1 MNEERC
7 TLHMKINKKMLFAS
21 TVALSV
27 FPLITANAEEESQ
40 NWTARTVD
48 QIKADIT
55 SSENQQT
62 YTVQYGD
69 TLGTIAEAFN
79 LDVNVLAHIN
89 AIANIDLIYPNTV
102 LNITTNDKNEI
113 TGVEI
118 TSPQATRAVTGPV
131 SEPAPATPAT
141 PVQPEVATAETTAPS
156 TEANAEVPAAPVT
169 DAPVAPAPVEEQA
182 SSDAPAVPAE
192 AQSAPEAASSQVA
205 PAAEVSEPQSA
216 EPITEP
222 AAPATPAQPEATQA
236 EAVTQAAPQLDQE
249 QVNQDVTNIESP
261 TYTAPAVA
269 TQTSNNA
276 ANEGLRPQTAALKE
290 EIAAKYGITEFSLYR
305 PGDSGDHG
313 KGLAADFIVGN
324 NTELGN
330 QVAADVTSNMTG
342 RGISY
347 VIWQQKF
354 YAPFDSIYGPANTW
368 NQMPDRGSVTENHYD
383 HVHVSMNE

>member
-1 MNEERC
+1 
-7 TLHMKINKKMLFAS
+7 MKINKKMLFAS

-40 NWTARTVD
+40 NWIARTVD

-131 SEPAPATPAT
+131 SEPAPATP
-141 PVQPEVATAETTAPS
+141 VQSEPAPAETTAPS

-383 HVHVSMNE
+383 HVHISMNE

>member
-1 MNEERC
+1 
-7 TLHMKINKKMLFAS
+7 MKINKKMLFAS

-89 AIANIDLIYPNTV
+89 AIANIDLIYPNIV

-169 DAPVAPAPVEEQA
+169 EAPVAPVTEAPVAPAPVEEQV
-182 SSDAPAVPAE
+182 SSEAPAVPAE
-192 AQSAPEAASSQVA
+192 AQSAPEVASSQVA
-205 PAAEVSEPQSA
+205 AASEVSEPQST
-216 EPITEP
+216 EPITEQ
-222 AAPATPAQPEATQA
+222 AAPATPAQPEATQP
-236 EAVTQAAPQLDQE
+236 EATTPAAAPQLDQE

>member
-1 MNEERC
+1 
-7 TLHMKINKKMLFAS
+7 MKINKKMLFAS

-69 TLGTIAEAFN
+69 TLGTIAEAFD

-89 AIANIDLIYPNTV
+89 SIANIDLIYPNTV

-131 SEPAPATPAT
+131 SEPAPATP
-141 PVQPEVATAETTAPS
+141 VQPEAAPAETTAPS

-205 PAAEVSEPQSA
+205 AAAEVSEPQSA

>member
-69 TLGTIAEAFN
+69 TLGTIAEAFD

-131 SEPAPATPAT
+131 SEPAPATP
-141 PVQPEVATAETTAPS
+141 VQPEAAPAETTAPS

-205 PAAEVSEPQSA
+205 AAAEVSEPQSA

-222 AAPATPAQPEATQA
+222 AAPATPDQPEATQA

>member
-1 MNEERC
+1 MNAERC

-69 TLGTIAEAFN
+69 TLGTIAEAFD

-131 SEPAPATPAT
+131 SEPAPATP
-141 PVQPEVATAETTAPS
+141 VQPEAAPAETTAPS

-192 AQSAPEAASSQVA
+192 AQSAPEAPSSQVA
-205 PAAEVSEPQSA
+205 AAAEVSEPQSA

>member
-1 MNEERC
+1 
-7 TLHMKINKKMLFAS
+7 MKINKKMLFAS

-69 TLGTIAEAFN
+69 TLGTIAEAFD

-131 SEPAPATPAT
+131 SEPAPATP
-141 PVQPEVATAETTAPS
+141 VQPEVATAETTAPS
-156 TEANAEVPAAPVT
+156 TEENAEVPA
-169 DAPVAPAPVEEQA
+169 APVAPAPVEEQA
-182 SSDAPAVPAE
+182 SSEAPAVPAE

-205 PAAEVSEPQSA
+205 AAAEVSEPQSA

>member
-69 TLGTIAEAFN
+69 TLGTIAEAFD

-131 SEPAPATPAT
+131 SEPAPATP
-141 PVQPEVATAETTAPS
+141 VQPEVATSETTAPS

-222 AAPATPAQPEATQA
+222 ATPATPAQPEATQA
-236 EAVTQAAPQLDQE
+236 EAVTQVAPQLDQE

>member
-1 MNEERC
+1 
-7 TLHMKINKKMLFAS
+7 MKINKKMLFAS

-69 TLGTIAEAFN
+69 TLGTIAEAFD

-131 SEPAPATPAT
+131 SEPAPATP
-141 PVQPEVATAETTAPS
+141 VQPEAAPAETTAPS

-182 SSDAPAVPAE
+182 SSEDPAVPAE

-205 PAAEVSEPQSA
+205 AAAEVSEPQSA

>member
-7 TLHMKINKKMLFAS
+7 TLLMKINKKMLFAS

-69 TLGTIAEAFN
+69 TLGTIAEAFD

-131 SEPAPATPAT
+131 SEPAPATPA
-141 PVQPEVATAETTAPS
+141 QPEVATAETTAPS
-156 TEANAEVPAAPVT
+156 TEANAEAPAAPVT
-169 DAPVAPAPVEEQA
+169 EAPVAPAPVEEQV
-182 SSDAPAVPAE
+182 SSEAPAVPAE
-192 AQSAPEAASSQVA
+192 VQSAPEAASSQVA
-205 PAAEVSEPQSA
+205 AAAEVSEPQST
-216 EPITEP
+216 EPITEQ
-222 AAPATPAQPEATQA
+222 AAPATPAQPEATQP
-236 EAVTQAAPQLDQE
+236 EATTPAAAPQLDKE

-313 KGLAADFIVGN
+313 KGLAADFIVGE

-330 QVAADVTSNMTG
+330 QVAADVTSNMTE

-347 VIWQQKF
+347 VIWQQQF
-354 YAPFDSIYGPANTW
+354 YAPFESIYGPANTW

>member
-1 MNEERC
+1 
-7 TLHMKINKKMLFAS
+7 MKINKKMLFAS

-69 TLGTIAEAFN
+69 TLGTIAEAFD

-131 SEPAPATPAT
+131 SEPAPATP
-141 PVQPEVATAETTAPS
+141 VQPEVATSETTAPS
-156 TEANAEVPAAPVT
+156 TEANAEAPAAPVT
-169 DAPVAPAPVEEQA
+169 ESPVAPAPVEGPTSPE
-182 SSDAPAVPAE
+182 APAVQAE
-192 AQSAPEAASSQVA
+192 VQSAPEAASSQVA
-205 PAAEVSEPQSA
+205 AASEVSEPQSA

-222 AAPATPAQPEATQA
+222 ATPATPAQPEATQA
-236 EAVTQAAPQLDQE
+236 EAVTQVAPQLDQE

>member
-69 TLGTIAEAFN
+69 TLGTIAEAFD

-118 TSPQATRAVTGPV
+118 TSPQATTAVTGPV
-131 SEPAPATPAT
+131 SEPAPATP
-141 PVQPEVATAETTAPS
+141 VQPEVATSETTAPS
-156 TEANAEVPAAPVT
+156 TEANAEAPAAPVT
-169 DAPVAPAPVEEQA
+169 ESPVAPAPVEEQV
-182 SSDAPAVPAE
+182 SSEAPAVPAE

-222 AAPATPAQPEATQA
+222 ATPATPAQPEATQA
-236 EAVTQAAPQLDQE
+236 EAVTQVAPQLDQE

>member
-69 TLGTIAEAFN
+69 TLGTIAEAFD

-131 SEPAPATPAT
+131 SEPAPATP
-141 PVQPEVATAETTAPS
+141 VQPEAAPAETTAPS

-205 PAAEVSEPQSA
+205 AATEVSEPQTA

-222 AAPATPAQPEATQA
+222 TAPATPAQPEATQA

>member
-69 TLGTIAEAFN
+69 TLGTIAEAFD

-89 AIANIDLIYPNTV
+89 GIANIDLIYQNTV

-131 SEPAPATPAT
+131 SEPAPATP
-141 PVQPEVATAETTAPS
+141 VQPEVATAETTAPS
-156 TEANAEVPAAPVT
+156 TEANAEVPAAPV
-169 DAPVAPAPVEEQA
+169 APAPVEEQA
-182 SSDAPAVPAE
+182 SSEAPAVPAE

-205 PAAEVSEPQSA
+205 AAAEVSEPQTA

-222 AAPATPAQPEATQA
+222 TAPATPAQPEATQA

>member
-1 MNEERC
+1 
-7 TLHMKINKKMLFAS
+7 MKINKKMLFAS

-69 TLGTIAEAFN
+69 TLGTIAEAFD

-118 TSPQATRAVTGPV
+118 TSPQASRAVT
-131 SEPAPATPAT
+131 EPASELAPAT
-141 PVQPEVATAETTAPS
+141 PVQSEAAPAETSAPS
-156 TEANAEVPAAPVT
+156 TEVNAEAPAAPVT
-169 DAPVAPAPVEEQA
+169 EAPVAPAPAEGPVSPE
-182 SSDAPAVPAE
+182 APAVQAE
-192 AQSAPEAASSQVA
+192 VQSAPEVASNEVA

-216 EPITEP
+216 EPITAP

>member
-69 TLGTIAEAFN
+69 TLGTIAEAFD

-131 SEPAPATPAT
+131 SEPAPATP
-141 PVQPEVATAETTAPS
+141 VQPEVATAETTAPS

-182 SSDAPAVPAE
+182 SSEAPAVPAE

-205 PAAEVSEPQSA
+205 AAAEVSEPQST

-222 AAPATPAQPEATQA
+222 AAPATPAQPEATQP
-236 EAVTQAAPQLDQE
+236 EATTPAAAPQLDQE

>member
-69 TLGTIAEAFN
+69 TLGTIAEAFD

-131 SEPAPATPAT
+131 SEPAPATP
-141 PVQPEVATAETTAPS
+141 VQSEVATAETTAPS
-156 TEANAEVPAAPVT
+156 TEANAEAPAAPVT
-169 DAPVAPAPVEEQA
+169 PAPVEEQA
-182 SSDAPAVPAE
+182 SSEAPAVPAE

-205 PAAEVSEPQSA
+205 AAAEVSEPQSA

-249 QVNQDVTNIESP
+249 QVNQNVTNIESP

>member
-118 TSPQATRAVTGPV
+118 TSPQATRTVTGPV
-131 SEPAPATPAT
+131 SEPAPATP
-141 PVQPEVATAETTAPS
+141 VQSEPAPAETTAPS
-156 TEANAEVPAAPVT
+156 TEANAEAPAAPVT
-169 DAPVAPAPVEEQA
+169 PAPVEEQA
-182 SSDAPAVPAE
+182 SSEAPAVPAE

-205 PAAEVSEPQSA
+205 AAAEVSEPQTA

-222 AAPATPAQPEATQA
+222 TAPATPAQPEATQA

-313 KGLAADFIVGN
+313 KGLAADFIVGE

-330 QVAADVTSNMTG
+330 QVAADVTSNMTE

>member
-1 MNEERC
+1 
-7 TLHMKINKKMLFAS
+7 MKINKKMLFAS

-69 TLGTIAEAFN
+69 TLGTIAEAFD

-118 TSPQATRAVTGPV
+118 TSPQASRVVTKPA
-131 SEPAPATPAT
+131 SELAPAT
-141 PVQPEVATAETTAPS
+141 PVQSEAAPAETSAPS
-156 TEANAEVPAAPVT
+156 TEVNAEAPAAPVT
-169 DAPVAPAPVEEQA
+169 ESPVAPAPVEGPA
-182 SSDAPAVPAE
+182 SPEAPAVPAE

-222 AAPATPAQPEATQA
+222 ATPATPAQPEATQA
-236 EAVTQAAPQLDQE
+236 EAVTQVAPQLDQE

-330 QVAADVTSNMTG
+330 QVAADVTSNMTE

>member
-1 MNEERC
+1 
-7 TLHMKINKKMLFAS
+7 MKINKKMLFAS

-131 SEPAPATPAT
+131 SEPAPATP
-141 PVQPEVATAETTAPS
+141 VQSEPAPAETTAPS
-156 TEANAEVPAAPVT
+156 TEANDEVPAAPVT

-182 SSDAPAVPAE
+182 SSEAAE

-205 PAAEVSEPQSA
+205 AAAEVSEPQST
-216 EPITEP
+216 ETITEP
-222 AAPATPAQPEATQA
+222 VAPATPAQPEATQA

-249 QVNQDVTNIESP
+249 QVNQEVTNIESP

>member
-1 MNEERC
+1 
-7 TLHMKINKKMLFAS
+7 MKINKKMLFAS

-69 TLGTIAEAFN
+69 TLGTIAEAFD

-131 SEPAPATPAT
+131 SEPAPATP
-141 PVQPEVATAETTAPS
+141 VQPEAAPAETTAPS

-205 PAAEVSEPQSA
+205 AASEVSEPQST
-216 EPITEP
+216 EPITEQ
-222 AAPATPAQPEATQA
+222 AAPATPAQPEATQP
-236 EAVTQAAPQLDQE
+236 EATTPAAAPQLDQE

>member
-69 TLGTIAEAFN
+69 TLGTIAEAFD

-131 SEPAPATPAT
+131 SEPAPATP
-141 PVQPEVATAETTAPS
+141 VQPEVATAETTAPS

-182 SSDAPAVPAE
+182 SSEAPAVPAE
-192 AQSAPEAASSQVA
+192 AQSAPEVASSQVA
-205 PAAEVSEPQSA
+205 AAAEVSEPQST
-216 EPITEP
+216 ETITEP
-222 AAPATPAQPEATQA
+222 AAPATSAQPEATQP
-236 EAVTQAAPQLDQE
+236 EATTPAAAPQLDQE

-330 QVAADVTSNMTG
+330 QVAADVTSNMIG

>member
-131 SEPAPATPAT
+131 SEPAPATP
-141 PVQPEVATAETTAPS
+141 VQPEVATAETTAPS

-169 DAPVAPAPVEEQA
+169 DAPVAPAPVEEQV
-182 SSDAPAVPAE
+182 SSEAPAVPAE

-205 PAAEVSEPQSA
+205 AAAEVSEPQST
-216 EPITEP
+216 EPITEQ
-222 AAPATPAQPEATQA
+222 AAPATPAQPEATQP
-236 EAVTQAAPQLDQE
+236 EATTPAATPQLDQE

>member
-1 MNEERC
+1 
-7 TLHMKINKKMLFAS
+7 MKINKKMLFAS

-69 TLGTIAEAFN
+69 TLGTIAEAFD

-118 TSPQATRAVTGPV
+118 TSPQASRAVT
-131 SEPAPATPAT
+131 EPASELAPAT
-141 PVQPEVATAETTAPS
+141 PVQSEAAPAETSAPS
-156 TEANAEVPAAPVT
+156 TEVNAEAPAAPVT
-169 DAPVAPAPVEEQA
+169 EAPVAPAPAEGPVSPE
-182 SSDAPAVPAE
+182 APAVQAE
-192 AQSAPEAASSQVA
+192 VQSAPEVASNEVA

-216 EPITEP
+216 EPITAP

-368 NQMPDRGSVTENHYD
+368 NEMPDRGSVTENHYD

>member
-131 SEPAPATPAT
+131 SEPAPATP
-141 PVQPEVATAETTAPS
+141 VQSEPAPAETTAPS
-156 TEANAEVPAAPVT
+156 TEANDEVPAAPVT

-182 SSDAPAVPAE
+182 SSEAAE

-205 PAAEVSEPQSA
+205 AAAEVSEPQST
-216 EPITEP
+216 ETITEP
-222 AAPATPAQPEATQA
+222 VAPATPAQPEATQA

>member
-7 TLHMKINKKMLFAS
+7 TLLMKINKKMLFAS

-69 TLGTIAEAFN
+69 TLGTIAEAFG

-131 SEPAPATPAT
+131 SEPAPATP
-141 PVQPEVATAETTAPS
+141 VQPEVATAETTAPS
-156 TEANAEVPAAPVT
+156 TEANAEVPAAPV
-169 DAPVAPAPVEEQA
+169 APAPVEEQA
-182 SSDAPAVPAE
+182 SSEAPAVPAE

-205 PAAEVSEPQSA
+205 AAAEVSEPQST
-216 EPITEP
+216 EPITEQ
-222 AAPATPAQPEATQA
+222 AAPATPAQPEATQP
-236 EAVTQAAPQLDQE
+236 EATTPAAAPQLDQE

>member
-131 SEPAPATPAT
+131 SEPAPATP
-141 PVQPEVATAETTAPS
+141 VQPEVAPAETTAPS

-182 SSDAPAVPAE
+182 SSEAPAVPAE

-205 PAAEVSEPQSA
+205 AAAEVSEPQSA

>member
-1 MNEERC
+1 
-7 TLHMKINKKMLFAS
+7 MKINKKMLFAS

-69 TLGTIAEAFN
+69 TLGTIAEAFD

-131 SEPAPATPAT
+131 SEPAPATP
-141 PVQPEVATAETTAPS
+141 VQPEVATSETTAPS
-156 TEANAEVPAAPVT
+156 TEANAEAPAAPVT
-169 DAPVAPAPVEEQA
+169 ESPVAPAPVEEQV
-182 SSDAPAVPAE
+182 SSEAPAVPAE

-205 PAAEVSEPQSA
+205 AAAEVSEPQST
-216 EPITEP
+216 EPITEQ
-222 AAPATPAQPEATQA
+222 AAPATPTQPEATQA

>member
-1 MNEERC
+1 
-7 TLHMKINKKMLFAS
+7 MKINKKMLFAS

-69 TLGTIAEAFN
+69 TLGTIAEAFG

-118 TSPQATRAVTGPV
+118 TSPQASRVVTKPA
-131 SEPAPATPAT
+131 SELAPAT
-141 PVQPEVATAETTAPS
+141 PVQSEAAPAETSAPS
-156 TEANAEVPAAPVT
+156 TEVNAEAPAAPVT
-169 DAPVAPAPVEEQA
+169 ESPVAPAPVEGPA
-182 SSDAPAVPAE
+182 SPEAPAVPAE

-216 EPITEP
+216 EPITEQV
-222 AAPATPAQPEATQA
+222 APATPAQPEATQA
-236 EAVTQAAPQLDQE
+236 EAVTQVAAPQLDKE

-313 KGLAADFIVGN
+313 KGLAADFIVGE

-330 QVAADVTSNMTG
+330 QVAADVTSNMTE